1 MDDGAVHGGVD
12 ASLLNTPPPPRSGRS
27 IAMQENIA
35 LNDRLNTFFTS
46 INNIGSMRGAVQFPT
61 LQVGGGGGVVQL
73 LAVTLFSDMDPSTL
87 PPVTCLHGVLQGSR
101 SLQLTKPPPSPL
113 SSRRPCQPTS

>member
-61 LQVGGGGGVVQL
+61 LQVGGGGG
-73 LAVTLFSDMDPSTL
+73 
-87 PPVTCLHGVLQGSR
+87 
-101 SLQLTKPPPSPL
+101 
-113 SSRRPCQPTS
+113 SSAA